1 MRFEGRQAPPATAT
15 HQDRA
20 EVEAIVMRY
29 GRAPVD
35 YFKTWPDKSYFF
47 SSSRASVVAYG
58 VAWSVAVSLGDP
70 VGPVDELEP
79 LILSFVSFCAGNGWR
94 AAFQEVLPISS
105 PSTNATDSAC

>member
-1 MRFEGRQAPPATAT
+1 MRYEGRQAPPATAT

-47 SSSRASVVAYG
+47 SSSRASVARQG
-58 VAWSVAVSLGDP
+58 A
-70 VGPVDELEP
+70 GP
-79 LILSFVSFCAGNGWR
+79 A
-94 AAFQEVLPISS
+94 
-105 PSTNATDSAC
+105 SA